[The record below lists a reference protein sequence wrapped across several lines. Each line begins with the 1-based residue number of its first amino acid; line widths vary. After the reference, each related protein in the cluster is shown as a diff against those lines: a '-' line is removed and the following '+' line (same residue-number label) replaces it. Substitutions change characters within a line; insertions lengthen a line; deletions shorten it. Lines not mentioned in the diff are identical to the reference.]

1 MVYLKNA
8 ALCWLCL
15 LTMLLLGAPRLGQ
28 AQIVDDST
36 KVLYGPRTTRVI
48 YEADV
53 RCDSTRGT
61 LIDTSL
67 VRWPQARFWLPDTTF
82 QQDLGTV
89 GSASRPL
96 LYQPNLQ
103 LGARIGR
110 TAFDRYARDASQV
123 PYYDSRSPYS
133 YFRYIQSSQGEQ
145 VFELSYSRS
154 LGKNFSI
161 GAAYERFASNKIL
174 GTNTS
179 EGLVEHNAA
188 RFFARY
194 QSDDER
200 YHLLVAIVDT
210 RHRAVEQGGIQPLAT
225 DTENGR
231 LNPNKLFVYD
241 RTAVYLT
248 GAANTDDRDQL
259 HLYHSYRLLG
269 RGLTA
274 YHILDLR
281 RQYNGYLDNS
291 IPYTS
296 GSTVL
301 YYPTAAANT
310 LIFYPTTLRNPNTT
324 ADRSTYRQ
332 AENTLGFSGRTDRVA
347 YSVYGRYR
355 GAWWRANSTVPNSV
369 NFAASEEVIA
379 HGFAQLFVGGTA
391 SFNYRT
397 IYAVEVAGEL
407 LPYDSNPYTTNAV
420 KAPGI
425 NSEYWVRGRIRTGPL
440 SAELLTTAYAPTL
453 TQLEFVGNHARWNR
467 AAAFTDG
474 DGTAP
479 GSNFRNTRA
488 TQLTVRLQQRLPLLA
503 DHTLE
508 ASASVVTINNLVYYS
523 GYNPVP
529 GGASTAFAQLEG
541 PQQLADIEQLQQQAD
556 SKQLLIG
563 FVRHHFRVGKV
574 SFDNQGTYTLGAD
587 TASTGLRIPKLVTE
601 SRVYYQTHVFK
612 KALLAQVGAELYYQS
627 LFRGYGYSPSTQQ
640 FFVQDR
646 FTIRNYAVANVFLTA
661 DIKAATIFLKVAY
674 LNQGIGHDGYVTTPL
689 YTGYPRR
696 FQFGVRWRFFT

>member
-1 MVYLKNA
+1 
-8 ALCWLCL
+8 
-15 LTMLLLGAPRLGQ
+15 LGA
-28 AQIVDDST
+28 
-36 KVLYGPRTTRVI
+36 
-48 YEADV
+48 
-53 RCDSTRGT
+53 
-61 LIDTSL
+61 
-67 VRWPQARFWLPDTTF
+67 
-82 QQDLGTV
+82 V

-110 TAFDRYARDASQV
+110 NAFDRYARDASQV

-133 YFRYIQSSQGEQ
+133 FFRYIQSSQGEQ
-145 VFELSYSRS
+145 IFEISYSRS

-194 QSDDER
+194 QTEDER
-200 YHLLVAIVDT
+200 YHLLVAIVNT

-231 LNPNKLFVYD
+231 LNLNKLFIYD

-281 RQYNGYLDNS
+281 RQYNGYVDNA

-301 YYPTAAANT
+301 YYPTAATNT
-310 LIFYPTTLRNPNTT
+310 LIFYPATLRNPNTT

-369 NFAASEEVIA
+369 NYAASEEVIG
-379 HGFAQLFVGGTA
+379 HGFAQFFVGGTA
-391 SFNYRT
+391 SFTYRT
-397 IYAVEVAGEL
+397 VYAVEVAGEY
-407 LPYDSNPYTTNAV
+407 LPYDSSPYLTTPVRVLGVNA
-420 KAPGI
+420 
-425 NSEYWVRGRIRTGPL
+425 EYWLRGRIRTGPL
-440 SAELLTTAYAPTL
+440 SAELLTTAYSPTL
-453 TQLEFVGNHARWNR
+453 TQQEFMGNHIQWPSRTVSALSVDGS
-467 AAAFTDG
+467 FT
-474 DGTAP
+474 
-479 GSNFRNTRA
+479 NTRA

-508 ASASVVTINNLVYYS
+508 VSAAVVNLNNLVYYS

-541 PQQLADIEQLQQQAD
+541 PQQLAA

-563 FVRHHFRVGKV
+563 FARHRFRVGKV

-612 KALLAQVGAELYYQS
+612 KALLAQIGAELYYQS
-627 LFRGYGYSPSTQQ
+627 LFKGYGYSPSTQQ

-661 DIKAATIFLKVAY
+661 DIKSATIFLKVAY
-674 LNQGIGHDGYVTTPL
+674 LNQGLGGHDGYLTTPL